1 MPRFTDDQL
10 SLARL
15 RLVDAL
21 ESAAVAF
28 WIEDERHQVT
38 FARALESACEAVG
51 FRIVPVAEPAP
62 QVANAA

>member
-28 WIEDERHQVT
+28 WTEDESYQAV
-38 FARALESACEAVG
+38 FARSLESACEAVG
-51 FRIVPVAEPAP
+51 FRIVPVTEPAP
-62 QVANAA
+62 IASVA

>member
-28 WIEDERHQVT
+28 WTEEECHQVA
-38 FARALESACEAVG
+38 FARAMESACEAVG
-51 FRIVPVAEPAP
+51 FRIVPVTEPAA
-62 QVANAA
+62 QIADAA